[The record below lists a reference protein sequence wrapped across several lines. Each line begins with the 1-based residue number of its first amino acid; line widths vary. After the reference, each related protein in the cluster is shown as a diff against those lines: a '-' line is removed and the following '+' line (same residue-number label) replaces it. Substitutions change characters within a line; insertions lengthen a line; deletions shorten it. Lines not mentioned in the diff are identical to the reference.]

1 MKVLCI
7 GSAVMDITAKPIGQR
22 EEWKEKQRI
31 EDIRIQTGGDAANQS
46 VHLAA
51 LGWEPGL
58 IACVGTDTNG
68 KMLRAALE
76 NRGVDTSL
84 VRETAEYPTGTAMV
98 LVDEQGERHTFS
110 VKGAHSML
118 DEQALPDA
126 LPQGCRAISLASL
139 FSMPL
144 LEERGLLTFLQK
156 AREKGILIFA
166 DLAADKLGKGLEGIR
181 PFLPLIDYFLPSRY
195 DVLEMTGCST
205 AQEAAKGFLDGG
217 TGQVVIK
224 CGARGCYCA
233 GTQYTGWIPA
243 HPVDPVDTTGAGDC
257 MVAVFLA
264 RILAGD
270 GVEAACRYACQ
281 AASYSTLFL
290 GASSVELSD
299 EAIRRFGET
308 V

>member
-98 LVDEQGERHTFS
+98 LVDGQGERHTFS

-139 FSMPL
+139 FSMPFM
-144 LEERGLLTFLQK
+144 EERGLLTFLKK
-156 AREKGILIFA
+156 AK
-166 DLAADKLGKGLEGIR
+166 
-181 PFLPLIDYFLPSRY
+181 
-195 DVLEMTGCST
+195 
-205 AQEAAKGFLDGG
+205 
-217 TGQVVIK
+217 
-224 CGARGCYCA
+224 
-233 GTQYTGWIPA
+233 
-243 HPVDPVDTTGAGDC
+243 
-257 MVAVFLA
+257 
-264 RILAGD
+264 
-270 GVEAACRYACQ
+270 
-281 AASYSTLFL
+281 
-290 GASSVELSD
+290 
-299 EAIRRFGET
+299 
-308 V
+308 